1 MTATPETK
9 LISAMVDAGVDYLVA
24 AGELNG
30 KLRVTYDIHVAARR
44 VVWTANYYGHSSVK
58 FGDALIDLERLV
70 GRPTREIDI

>member
-30 KLRVTYDIHVAARR
+30 KLRVTRELHTAARR
-44 VVWTANYYGHSSVK
+44 VVWAGHYYGHSSVK
-58 FGDALIDLERLV
+58 FTDALIDLERLV